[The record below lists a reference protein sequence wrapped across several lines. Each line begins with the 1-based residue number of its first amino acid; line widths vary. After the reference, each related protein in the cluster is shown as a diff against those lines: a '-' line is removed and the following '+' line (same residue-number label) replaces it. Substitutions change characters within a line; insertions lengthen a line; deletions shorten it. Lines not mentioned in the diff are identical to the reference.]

1 MKGRSSLL
9 IKIEDLKS
17 VIDELVEDTL
27 SQLNGD
33 LYPEIDERVAR
44 IKLGQIA
51 ALCINLRDKVE
62 DTELKEQI
70 WNLKKESDIHLEQ
83 LFD

>member
-1 MKGRSSLL
+1 ML

-33 LYPEIDERVAR
+33 LYPKIDERVAR

>member
-1 MKGRSSLL
+1 ML

-27 SQLNGD
+27 SQLNSD
-33 LYPEIDERVAR
+33 LYPKIDERVAR

>member
-1 MKGRSSLL
+1 ML

-33 LYPEIDERVAR
+33 LSPKIDERVA
-44 IKLGQIA
+44 ILKLGQIS
-51 ALCINLRDKVE
+51 ALCIILRDKVE
-62 DTELKEQI
+62 DAELKDQI
-70 WNLKKESDIHLEQ
+70 WNLKKESDKHLEQ
-83 LFD
+83 LFNK